1 MAVRGS
7 VGKATF
13 DRVTQLVAEGKTKQE
28 AFQTVGSE
36 TGRTAATV
44 ATAFYRVARQQ
55 PDGGGVKQRPRKR
68 RANAAAPARTTRRGR
83 PPRARA
89 SGNSASVDQ
98 LLGDVHRAID
108 ALGAHIRSVEAEV
121 RELREQST
129 RIEQIRKMLA

>member
-1 MAVRGS
+1 MAGRGS

-68 RANAAAPARTTRRGR
+68 RASTTTPARSTRRGR
-83 PPRARA
+83 PAGTR
-89 SGNSASVDQ
+89 SQNSSNVDA

-121 RELREQST
+121 RDLRAQST